1 MLPSS
6 GVRRWSLVASW
17 VLACALPA
25 LVFAGSAGAGGD
37 SLEPKDI
44 LTVMAKRRLE
54 IRKICWDPPP
64 AKPATSVKVDVSV
77 GPTGV
82 VTGAVAREPA
92 GSTTVI
98 ECVVVEVKK
107 TVFMSSAKG
116 GFFRWPFVF
125 R

>member
-1 MLPSS
+1 MLPFR
-6 GVRRWSLVASW
+6 GVRRGLLVASW

-25 LVFAGSAGAGGD
+25 LVLTGTAGAGD

-64 AKPATSVKVDVSV
+64 AKPATSVKVDVTV